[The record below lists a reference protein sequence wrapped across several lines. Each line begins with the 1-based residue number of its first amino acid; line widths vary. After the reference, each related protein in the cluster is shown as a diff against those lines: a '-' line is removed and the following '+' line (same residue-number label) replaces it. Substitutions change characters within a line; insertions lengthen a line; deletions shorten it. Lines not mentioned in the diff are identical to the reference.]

1 MTQKRIGLLIGR
13 EWGWPSAFMSEVNR
27 RHKNV
32 TAELIKLSGIKTN
45 DLVGYDVI
53 VDRMSHEIPFYRA
66 FVKYA
71 ALQGCVV
78 LNDPYTWSVDDKFFG
93 LSLIGRLGMMIPR
106 TIILPNKT
114 VEAETVPESFR
125 NLTYPLDWEGIIEYV
140 GVPAIFKDAN
150 TGGRRISYRVHSVDE
165 LIDRYDQSHTLT
177 MILQEI
183 VPAEKHIHCF
193 VVGRSQVL
201 TLEFSLEKNG
211 YLIEP
216 LALEAAVQA
225 QIEGNAIA
233 ISEAFGYDVNMVEFA
248 VTGNKPY
255 VINPTNPSPAID
267 VNLMGANAF
276 HWCVDQIANLAIAQA
291 LNPRPAR
298 PSPPWRESGQ
308 ALNP

>member
-27 RHKNV
+27 RHKQV

-45 DLVGYDVI
+45 ELVGYDVI
-53 VDRMSHEIPFYRA
+53 VDRISHEIPFYRA
-66 FVKYA
+66 FVKHA

-78 LNDPYTWSVDDKFFG
+78 VNDPYIWSMDDKFFG
-93 LSLIGRLGMMIPR
+93 LSLIAQLGMIIPR

-125 NLTYPLDWEGIIEYV
+125 NLTYPLDWEGVIEYV

-193 VVGRSQVL
+193 VIGHSQVL
-201 TLEFSLEKNG
+201 TLEFSLEKG
-211 YLIEP
+211 SYLTEP
-216 LALEAAVQA
+216 LTLEPTLRQ
-225 QIEGNAIA
+225 QMESNAIT
-233 ISEAFGYDVNMVEFA
+233 ISQAFGYDVNMVEFA
-248 VTGNKPY
+248 VAGEKPY

-267 VNLMGANAF
+267 VNLMGTNAF
-276 HWCVDQIANLAIAQA
+276 RWCVEKIADLAIEIA
-291 LNPRPAR
+291 LNPPLVKGRL
-298 PSPPWRESGQ
+298 PWAERGT
-308 ALNP
+308 

>member
-13 EWGWPSAFMSEVNR
+13 EWGWPSTFMSEVNR

-32 TAELIKLSGIKTN
+32 TAELVKLSAIKSN
-45 DLVGYDVI
+45 DLVNYQVI

-71 ALQGCVV
+71 ALRGCVV
-78 LNDPYTWSVDDKFFG
+78 INDPYTWSVDDKFFG
-93 LSLIGRLGMMIPR
+93 LTLIEQLGMIIPR

-114 VEAETVPESFR
+114 VETETVPESFR
-125 NLTYPLDWEGIIEYV
+125 NLSYPLDWEGVIEYV

-193 VVGRSQVL
+193 VIGQSHVL
-201 TLEFSLEKNG
+201 TLEFSLEKG
-211 YLIEP
+211 SYLIGP
-216 LALEAAVQA
+216 LALEATWQQ
-225 QIEGNAIA
+225 QIESNAIT
-233 ISEAFGYDVNMVEFA
+233 ISQAFGYDINMVEFA
-248 VTGNKPY
+248 ISEEKPY

-267 VNLMGANAF
+267 VNLLGATAF
-276 HWCVDQIANLAIAQA
+276 HWCVEKISTLAVEQA

-298 PSPPWRESGQ
+298 VTLPWADSGPT
-308 ALNP
+308 LYP